1 MKKLFV
7 FTLLI
12 AAAIVFSYCNPSKK
26 TAGTSTT
33 AAEASKEVK
42 AATLYAGNVET
53 IIMSKCAPCHI
64 PPGGNKT
71 PFNTYASVKANIDEI
86 IKRIELNPTDRGF
99 MPFKKT
105 EKLDEA
111 TINVFKQWKADGM
124 VEK

>member
-1 MKKLFV
+1 MKKIFV

-12 AAAIVFSYCNPSKK
+12 ASTIVFSYCNPSKK
-26 TAGTSTT
+26 TAGAGSSTT
-33 AAEASKEVK
+33 TAEAKV
-42 AATLYAGNVET
+42 TTHYAGNVET
-53 IIMSKCAPCHI
+53 IIMSKCSPCHI

-71 PFNTYASVKANIDEI
+71 PFNSYASVKANIDEI

-124 VEK
+124 IEK

>member
-7 FTLLI
+7 FALLI
-12 AAAIVFSYCNPSKK
+12 ASAIVFSYCNPSKK
-26 TAGTSTT
+26 AAAT
-33 AAEASKEVK
+33 AAKEPVKVAS
-42 AATLYAGNVET
+42 LYTGNVET

-105 EKLDEA
+105 EKLDSA

>member
-1 MKKLFV
+1 MKKIFV

-12 AAAIVFSYCNPSKK
+12 ASAIVFSYCNPSKK
-26 TAGTSTT
+26 TAGAGSS
-33 AAEASKEVK
+33 AAEAPK

-53 IIMSKCAPCHI
+53 IIMSKCSPCHI

-71 PFNTYASVKANIDEI
+71 PFNSYASVKANIDEI

-124 VEK
+124 IEK